1 MTNFRQKIF
10 VGIELGQEKIVDSG
24 KLIVDRE

>member
-24 KLIVDRE
+24 KLIVES